1 MRIKRITVNVGK
13 ILLVI
18 VFLVGLILL
27 STDFIK
33 TRIRQNVSDEAIEA
47 VESVI
52 DDGGGIITFKLPV
65 TDYLTVNG
73 ENGEEDKTIEDLLR
87 EMDAISSEHEDI
99 HLLGILEIPCID
111 LKEPVWDSCSSTAL
125 RFGVGRFP
133 QTCQIGEKGTCTL
146 FGHRMESHTI
156 FWNLQALEKYIGE
169 EVIVTTTDG
178 TMHRYRIESTTYV
191 KDAGLDPYMRSD
203 SFDTEHL
210 CLATCGWGQ
219 DPNNKNIYRP
229 RNTEF
234 IVICVPEIG
243 GNNEQNDE
251 NRQSIQDS
259 LQLSYCNPRCRIIR
273 RPMLRRW

>member
-1 MRIKRITVNVGK
+1 MRIKRITVNVGR

-18 VFLVGLILL
+18 VFLAGLILL
-27 STDFIK
+27 SADFIK
-33 TRIRQNVSDEAIEA
+33 TRIRQNVADEAIKA
-47 VESVI
+47 AESVI
-52 DDGGGIITFKLPV
+52 DDGGGVITIKLPV
-65 TDYLTVNG
+65 TDYLEVHG
-73 ENGEEDKTIEDLLR
+73 ENGESDTTIEDLLR
-87 EMDAISSEHEDI
+87 EMDSISSKHEDI
-99 HLLGILEIPCID
+99 RLLGILEIPCIE
-111 LKEPVWDSCSSTAL
+111 LKEPIWDSCSATAL

-133 QTCQIGEKGTCTL
+133 QTCHIGDEGTCTL

-156 FWNLQALEKYIGE
+156 FWNLQSLENYIGE

>member
-1 MRIKRITVNVGK
+1 MRIKRITVNVGR

-33 TRIRQNVSDEAIEA
+33 TRIRQNVADEAIKA
-47 VESVI
+47 AESVI
-52 DDGGGIITFKLPV
+52 DDGGEVITFKLPV
-65 TDYLTVNG
+65 TDYLKVHG
-73 ENGEEDKTIEDLLR
+73 ENGESDTTIEDLLR
-87 EMDAISSEHEDI
+87 EMDSISSKHEDI
-99 HLLGILEIPCID
+99 RLLGILEIPCIE
-111 LKEPVWDSCSSTAL
+111 LKEPIWDSCSATAL

-133 QTCQIGEKGTCTL
+133 QTCHIGDEGTCTL

-156 FWNLQALEKYIGE
+156 FWNLQSLENYIGE

>member
-1 MRIKRITVNVGK
+1 MKTKKTLK
-13 ILLVI
+13 IICKTLLI
-18 VFLVGLILL
+18 VAFISGLFLL
-27 STDFIK
+27 SIDLIRN
-33 TRIRQNVSDEAIEA
+33 RIRQNIALEAIDA
-47 VESVI
+47 AESVI
-52 DDGGGIITFKLPV
+52 DNGGGVITIKLPV
-65 TDYLTVNG
+65 TDYLEVHG
-73 ENGEEDKTIEDLLR
+73 ENGESDTTMEDLLR
-87 EMDAISSEHEDI
+87 EMDLISSEHEDI
-99 HLLGILEIPCID
+99 RLLGILEIPCIE
-111 LKEPVWDSCSSTAL
+111 LKEPIWDSCTATAL

-133 QTCQIGEKGTCTL
+133 QTCQIGAEGTCTL

-156 FWNLQALEKYIGE
+156 FWNLQSLENYIGE

-178 TMHRYRIESTTYV
+178 TIHRYRIESTTYV

>member
-1 MRIKRITVNVGK
+1 MRIKRITVNVVR

-33 TRIRQNVSDEAIEA
+33 TRIRQNVADEAIKA
-47 VESVI
+47 AESVI
-52 DDGGGIITFKLPV
+52 DDGGGVITIKLPV
-65 TDYLTVNG
+65 TDYLEVHG
-73 ENGEEDKTIEDLLR
+73 ENGESDTTIKDLLR
-87 EMDAISSEHEDI
+87 EMDSISSEHEDI
-99 HLLGILEIPCID
+99 RLLGILEIPCIE
-111 LKEPVWDSCSSTAL
+111 LKEPIWDSCSATAL

-133 QTCQIGEKGTCTL
+133 QTCHIGDEGTCTL

-156 FWNLQALEKYIGE
+156 FWNLQSLENYIGE

-178 TMHRYRIESTTYV
+178 TMHRYQIESTTYV

-259 LQLSYCNPRCRIIR
+259 LQLSYCHPRCRIIR
-273 RPMLRRW
+273 RPMLRRR

>member
-1 MRIKRITVNVGK
+1 MRIRKVLKTAFTVV
-13 ILLVI
+13 LV
-18 VFLVGLILL
+18 VSFVAGLFML
-27 STDFIK
+27 SNELIRY
-33 TRIRQNVSDEAIEA
+33 RIRQNVSVEAIEA

-65 TDYLTVNG
+65 TDYLKVHG
-73 ENGEEDKTIEDLLR
+73 EDGEEDTTIDELLR
-87 EMDAISSEHEDI
+87 EMDSISSEHENI
-99 HLLGILEIPCID
+99 RLLGILEIPCIE
-111 LKEPVWDSCSSTAL
+111 LKEPVWDSCSATAL

-133 QTCQIGEKGTCTL
+133 QTCQIGNEGTCTL

-156 FWNLQALEKYIGE
+156 FWNLQSLENYIGE
-169 EVIVTTTDG
+169 EVIVTTTNG
-178 TMHRYRIESTTYV
+178 IQHRYRIESTTYV

-229 RNTEF
+229 KNTEF

-251 NRQSIQDS
+251 NRQSIQS
-259 LQLSYCNPRCRIIR
+259 NLQLPDSNTYCRTLRSPV
-273 RPMLRRW
+273 LRRR